1 MPASDPHPNLE
12 ILQEEYLL
20 VEAWKKTV
28 AHLRAHNWFADTLEI
43 DRASVEL
50 PQFLKALARRLSDP
64 GGFETRP
71 LRFVP
76 APKSYPWTFAD
87 TRDGGKWQPEI
98 DLQAPGPRVRPL
110 AHVDLGDQVAAT
122 AIMLCLAD
130 RVESG
135 QGNPVG
141 SPSDEDHRLQVL
153 SYGNRLLC
161 DADGDRLRHRW
172 GSRALYRGFFQD
184 YRTFLARP
192 SAVATSASGDGA
204 RIVIVQSD
212 LRNFYDRVRPALLA
226 RKIRALSH
234 ESEPRDFFDL
244 AEKVLTWRW
253 DPRDEASV
261 NLYAEREEIPEFAD
275 IALPQGLAS
284 AGFFA
289 NVVLLGFDRRLRD
302 SFSKE
307 IFTGACLEDAT
318 RYVDDLRIVL
328 RLDSERAL
336 ADVER
341 ETFTWLNSLLS
352 DEPDLTVSTDKT
364 HAAYFGV
371 HVERPTFRQSDRMT
385 RIQKAVSGGFDVAGG
400 EAILEAVRG
409 LMQTQQRHPQKPD
422 AAGWPL
428 SPVADVPD
436 ATVARFAAGRF
447 RRAYRWLRP
456 LAEESESS
464 LRDSEE
470 GDAGWSESAVVAS
483 PRERTRVELDNDAE
497 VFAAGLIQTW
507 VEDPS
512 NIRLLRVALDIW
524 PSALALKRVLALLMP
539 YVGAE
544 SDDEAHQIAQYCLA
558 ELLRSGATET
568 GLVEDAEVLPRLD
581 LTEYHAALKEIAEW
595 IVEHEEGELPWYLRQ
610 QALLFLTARGSTQVH
625 RDRGRETSHYSA
637 LLRFLSDPD
646 SAPSASDF
654 ATYSVLAR
662 RSFVPSRA
670 ADMLVPHINRAR
682 LTKIAAADPALAS
695 ELVHLD
701 SSLAELLPDHVKR
714 DLCLIRTLPDGTD
727 SLADLVLKGE
737 NPFRDELALLQF
749 AAQVLK
755 ILRRGQSGTVAPVDL
770 QVTIP
775 APEPWA
781 VREGKF
787 ELHLRHRRRVE
798 NSIYSPPSWCPVD
811 ERWRFQLGY
820 LLRFILTDNAYF
832 TDSVR
837 PTSWREVLGNSYRPA
852 PMPWRMRRYGF
863 FNAHEAFG
871 DRWLPTTEWTTEL
884 LLDLLAWP
892 GALGPGHSWIEQGI
906 EQTIVA
912 IKERIQE
919 ILDLQGNGRSELLL
933 AVSIDPPVPIKQERP
948 LRGAVVQTVL
958 PMESS
963 FMPGNETLTVSERR
977 LMRRHL
983 TAALAAVRSSVR
995 LRGTH
1000 LKGEGGL
1007 DLLIL
1012 PELSVHVDDLWILKA
1027 FAIAHKTI
1035 ILAGLVYHEA
1045 RVGDGLPLVNSAVW
1059 LLPERTT
1066 KGGHNIRVVEQGK
1079 WYLAPEETQAGLD
1092 LRPFRRSQWL
1102 IGYPWSP
1109 FSQDRY
1115 LWLTASV
1122 CYDATDLSLA
1132 ADLRGLSDVYIIPA
1146 RNRDVATFDKMALA
1160 LHYHMFQMVIVAN
1173 NGAFGGSNAYVPY
1186 QDRFKRQLFHF
1197 HGQPQAAIA
1206 YLEIDPIREFLER
1219 VKNSQGP
1226 ENERQYKQPPAGLT

>member
-1 MPASDPHPNLE
+1 MPTIDPHPSLE

-43 DRASVEL
+43 DRASVDL
-50 PQFLKALARRLSDP
+50 PQFLETLARRLSDP
-64 GGFETRP
+64 GSFETRP
-71 LRFVP
+71 LRLVT
-76 APKSYPWTFAD
+76 APKSHPWTFTD
-87 TRDGGKWQPEI
+87 SGDGVKWQPVV
-98 DLQAPGPRVRPL
+98 DRKKPGLRVRPL

-130 RVESG
+130 RVESK
-135 QGNPVG
+135 QGSPVG
-141 SPSDEDHRLQVL
+141 SLVDDDHRLRVL

-161 DADGDRLRHRW
+161 DVDGDRLRHRW
-172 GSRALYRGFFQD
+172 GSKALYRGFFQD
-184 YRTFLARP
+184 YRTFLSRP
-192 SAVATSASGDGA
+192 SVAATSASGDGA
-204 RIVIVQSD
+204 HIVIVQSD

-226 RKIRALSH
+226 EKILALGH
-234 ESEPRDFFDL
+234 ESEPRGFFEL
-244 AEKVLTWRW
+244 AKKVLTWRW
-253 DPRDEASV
+253 DLRDEASANV
-261 NLYAEREEIPEFAD
+261 YAKREKIPDFSD
-275 IALPQGLAS
+275 VALPQGLAS

-289 NVVLLGFDRRLRD
+289 NVVLLDFDSRIRD
-302 SFSKE
+302 SFSEE
-307 IFTGACLEDAT
+307 IFAGAYLEDAA

-328 RLDSERAL
+328 SLDSELEL
-336 ADVER
+336 ADVEH
-341 ETFTWLNSLLS
+341 ETSVWLDSLLA
-352 DEPDLTVSTDKT
+352 DEPGVEVSTEKTQAVYYGAQDK
-364 HAAYFGV
+364 
-371 HVERPTFRQSDRMT
+371 RPTVRQSDRMS

-409 LMQTQQRHPQKPD
+409 LMQTQQRHPQEPE

-464 LRDSEE
+464 LIDSEE
-470 GDAGWSESAVVAS
+470 SDAGWAESALVAS

-524 PSALALKRVLALLMP
+524 PSAVALKRVLDLLKP
-539 YVGAE
+539 YVKPE
-544 SDDEAHQIAQYCLA
+544 SDEAHQIAQYCLA

-581 LTEYHAALKEIAEW
+581 LTEYHAALKERAEW
-595 IVEHEEGELPWYLRQ
+595 IFEHREGELPWYLRQ
-610 QALLFLTARGSTQVH
+610 QALLFLTAHGSTQVH

-670 ADMLVPHINRAR
+670 GDLLVPHINRPR

-701 SSLAELLPDHVKR
+701 SSLAELLPDHIKR

-749 AAQVLK
+749 ASQVLK
-755 ILRRGQSGTVAPVDL
+755 ILRRGQSSTVAPIDL

-775 APEPWA
+775 DPEPWA
-781 VREGKF
+781 VRDGKF
-787 ELHLRHRRRVE
+787 ELHLWHRRRVE
-798 NSIYSPPSWCPVD
+798 SSIYSPPSWCPAD

-820 LLRFILTDNAYF
+820 LLRFILTGNVDF

-837 PTSWREVLGNSYRPA
+837 PTSWREALGNSYRPA

-871 DRWLPTTEWTTEL
+871 DRWLPITEWTTE
-884 LLDLLAWP
+884 AS
-892 GALGPGHSWIEQGI
+892 A
-906 EQTIVA
+906 
-912 IKERIQE
+912 
-919 ILDLQGNGRSELLL
+919 
-933 AVSIDPPVPIKQERP
+933 RP
-948 LRGAVVQTVL
+948 SR
-958 PMESS
+958 
-963 FMPGNETLTVSERR
+963 
-977 LMRRHL
+977 
-983 TAALAAVRSSVR
+983 
-995 LRGTH
+995 
-1000 LKGEGGL
+1000 
-1007 DLLIL
+1007 
-1012 PELSVHVDDLWILKA
+1012 
-1027 FAIAHKTI
+1027 
-1035 ILAGLVYHEA
+1035 LAGSSKPGE
-1045 RVGDGLPLVNSAVW
+1045 
-1059 LLPERTT
+1059 
-1066 KGGHNIRVVEQGK
+1066 
-1079 WYLAPEETQAGLD
+1079 
-1092 LRPFRRSQWL
+1092 
-1102 IGYPWSP
+1102 
-1109 FSQDRY
+1109 
-1115 LWLTASV
+1115 SV
-1122 CYDATDLSLA
+1122 D
-1132 ADLRGLSDVYIIPA
+1132 
-1146 RNRDVATFDKMALA
+1146 
-1160 LHYHMFQMVIVAN
+1160 
-1173 NGAFGGSNAYVPY
+1173 
-1186 QDRFKRQLFHF
+1186 
-1197 HGQPQAAIA
+1197 
-1206 YLEIDPIREFLER
+1206 
-1219 VKNSQGP
+1219 
-1226 ENERQYKQPPAGLT
+1226 